1 MTYLRSMPK
10 KTTKF
15 STISSGQTLTNK
27 TIDAAS
33 NTISNIANANIAS
46 AAAIDKTKIA
56 GVAVTTGDTGTVTS
70 TMILD
75 GTIVNADINASA
87 AIAKTKISGTAI
99 TAADTATVT
108 NTMLAGSI
116 ANNKL
121 TNSSITVNGTQF
133 NLGDTNTIKAST
145 TNALTIGTGL
155 SGTSFDGGSAVTIAI
170 VSTVATLTGSQTLTN
185 KTLTSPV
192 IATISNTG
200 TLTLPTSTD
209 TLVGRATTDTLT
221 NKTIDTG
228 SFSKKQTFTAD
239 AAGSDPAATFQVPTG
254 STATKSIDILNSAG
268 TSVAYIGNGG
278 SFRTTSWLSTGT
290 TSPSAQLTV
299 IGNTAQSVGV
309 GTTYPIVKVTGI
321 ASQTNDMLQV
331 KNSSGT
337 TLTNIDKDGNIN
349 VATGLVYQING
360 TEVLSST
367 KVLGKTPGGTT
378 AGDIVTIDGTQ
389 TLTNKT
395 LTSPTLT
402 TPALGTPASGTMTNV
417 TGLPLTSGVTGTLPV
432 ANGGTGVT
440 TSTGTGSTVLS
451 ASPTFTGTVG
461 AAAITTTGNVIVGGD
476 LTVNGTTTTLSS
488 TTLTV
493 ADKNIEIANVTTPTN
508 VTANGAGITVKGAT
522 DKTFNWLSS
531 TSSFTSSEN
540 VDLAS
545 GKTFKINGTTVLSS
559 SQVLGYSLPSGD
571 IVGTSDLQT
580 LTNKTLT
587 SPAISTISN
596 TGTLTLPTSTDT
608 LVGRAT
614 TDTLT
619 NKTLTSATLTSPTV
633 SSGTLTVSSSGVVFT
648 DGTQTLAGT
657 PSLTPINTQTASI
670 TLSASFAKDSFV
682 QMNVASANTV
692 TIPPDSTYSYGV
704 GASIDFQQLGAGQ
717 TSFVAGAGVTFQA
730 ASVNGSTALKMR
742 GQYSVATALKV
753 AANTWAIFG
762 DLTN

>member
-1 MTYLRSMPK
+1 M
-10 KTTKF
+10 
-15 STISSGQTLTNK
+15 
-27 TIDAAS
+27 
-33 NTISNIANANIAS
+33 IA
-46 AAAIDKTKIA
+46 
-56 GVAVTTGDTGTVTS
+56 
-70 TMILD
+70 D

-108 NTMLAGSI
+108 NAMLAGSI

-155 SGTSFDGGSAVTIAI
+155 SGTSFDGESAVTIAI
-170 VSTVATLTGSQTLTN
+170 DSTVATLTGSQTLIN

-228 SFSKKQTFTAD
+228 TFSKKQTFATDSTGTD
-239 AAGSDPAATFQVPTG
+239 AAATFAMTSGNTG
-254 STATKSIDILNSAG
+254 SKLLDFINTAGSSM
-268 TSVAYIGNGG
+268 AYVGNAG
-278 SFRTTSWLSTGT
+278 SFRTSSFITTGT
-290 TSPSAQLTV
+290 FTAGGQLTV
-299 IGNTAQSVGV
+299 LGFSSGV
-309 GTTYPIVKVTGI
+309 GTTVPIVYVKGVT
-321 ASQTNDMLQV
+321 SQTNDMLSINTSAGSKV
-331 KNSSGT
+331 MNV
-337 TLTNIDKDGNIN
+337 DKDGNVN
-349 VATGLVYQING
+349 VASGLVYQING

-402 TPALGTPASGTMTNV
+402 TPALGTPASGVMTNV

-508 VTANGAGITVKGAT
+508 VTANGAGITIKGAT

-540 VDLAS
+540 IDLAS

-559 SQVLGYSLPSGD
+559 SQVLGYSLPGGD
-571 IVGTSDLQT
+571 IVGTNDIQT

-587 SPAISTISN
+587 SPVISTISN
-596 TGTLTLPTSTDT
+596 TGTITLPTSTTTLVGRDTSDTLTNKTLSTSTSVDYMSGLTYSGSTGGTILKASSAASGTLTLPAATDT
-608 LVGRAT
+608 LVGKAT

-619 NKTLTSATLTSPTV
+619 NKTLGLSVAATTVAFNSTATTVDTVSLTSFTSAQYLVSIKQGSKIRTS
-633 SSGTLTVSSSGVVFT
+633 VVVVQT
-648 DGTQTLAGT
+648 DG
-657 PSLTPINTQTASI
+657 
-670 TLSASFAKDSFV
+670 
-682 QMNVASANTV
+682 M
-692 TIPPDSTYSYGV
+692 
-704 GASIDFQQLGAGQ
+704 
-717 TSFVAGAGVTFQA
+717 
-730 ASVNGSTALKMR
+730 SVDATEFGIIETGGKIS
-742 GQYSVATALKV
+742 SVVV
-753 AANTWAIFG
+753 AANVSGANMLLQVTIG
-762 DLTN
+762 DALSTNATVKLNKILL

>member
-1 MTYLRSMPK
+1 MSMEK
-10 KTTKF
+10 LSNSSVTVGTT
-15 STISSGQTLTNK
+15 
-27 TIDAAS
+27 
-33 NTISNIANANIAS
+33 NIALGGS
-46 AAAIDKTKIA
+46 STTLA
-56 GVAVTTGDTGTVTS
+56 GLTSVTS
-70 TMILD
+70 TSFTGALT
-75 GTIVNADINASA
+75 GNAS
-87 AIAKTKISGTAI
+87 
-99 TAADTATVT
+99 TATT
-108 NTMLAGSI
+108 LQTPRTINGISFDGSGNI
-116 ANNKL
+116 
-121 TNSSITVNGTQF
+121 
-133 NLGDTNTIKAST
+133 TIKAVSP
-145 TNALTIGTGL
+145 NALTIGTGL
-155 SGTSFDGGSAVTIAI
+155 SGTSFDGSGAVTIAI
-170 VSTVATLTGSQTLTN
+170 DSTVATLTGLQTLTN

-192 IATISNTG
+192 ISTISNTG

-228 SFSKKQTFTAD
+228 AFNKKQTFTAD
-239 AAGSDPAATFQVPTG
+239 STAAEPAATFQVPTG
-254 STATKSIDILNSAG
+254 STSTKSIDILNSVG

-493 ADKNIEIANVTTPTN
+493 ADKNIEIANVSTPTD
-508 VTANGAGITVKGAT
+508 VTANGAGITVKGAS

-545 GKTFKINGTTVLSS
+545 GKTFKIAGTDVLTASA
-559 SQVLGYSLPSGD
+559 VLGKSVPSGT
-571 IVGTSDLQT
+571 IVGTSDSQT

-587 SPAISTISN
+587 SPVISTISNTGTITLPTSTTTLVGTNTTDTLTNKTLTSPVISTISN

-619 NKTLTSATLTSPTV
+619 NKTFGQSVASTTV
-633 SSGTLTVSSSGVVFT
+633 SLNTATTVDTTALSGFTTTKYTVSIKQGSKVRSSVVMVQT
-648 DGTQTLAGT
+648 DGTSVDVSEFGIIETGGKMT
-657 PSLTPINTQTASI
+657 GISVTATTSG
-670 TLSASFAKDSFV
+670 
-682 QMNVASANTV
+682 ANMILTV
-692 TIPPDSTYSYGV
+692 TITDAST
-704 GASIDFQQLGAGQ
+704 
-717 TSFVAGAGVTFQA
+717 T
-730 ASVNGSTALKMR
+730 N
-742 GQYSVATALKV
+742 ATVKLHK
-753 AANTWAIFG
+753 I
-762 DLTN
+762 LL